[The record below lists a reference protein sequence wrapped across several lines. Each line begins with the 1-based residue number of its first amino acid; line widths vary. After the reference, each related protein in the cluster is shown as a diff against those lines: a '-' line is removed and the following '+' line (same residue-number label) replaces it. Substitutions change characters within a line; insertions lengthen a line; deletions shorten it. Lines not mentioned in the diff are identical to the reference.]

1 MVLANLHRASS
12 FYAEISSIASAS
24 AYYLMPCITHTTG
37 VDHVRS
43 LCSCC
48 LDGLEVVHS
57 SFTFDPLNFSH
68 TSDEHTTARHTITK
82 GKSIY
87 NTDTVVSG
95 TMYRVNYHT
104 SWCISNI
111 VSHHY
116 RLVSNCI
123 LWFIPAR
130 CMLLYTYSIFPS
142 SSAKSE
148 DEKASFTSKHLKP
161 LLLQCKSFRRLS
173 SPFRRIESIVSCCC
187 LVRRFRTEWYH
198 TK

>member
-12 FYAEISSIASAS
+12 LYTEISSIASAS
-24 AYYLMPCITHTTG
+24 AYYLMPCITHTG

-48 LDGLEVVHS
+48 LDCLEDVHS
-57 SFTFDPLNFSH
+57 SFNFDPLNFTH
-68 TSDEHTTARHTITK
+68 TSDEHTTARHAITK

-95 TMYRVNYHT
+95 TKYIVLT
-104 SWCISNI
+104 IIQGGTFSNL

-123 LWFIPAR
+123 L
-130 CMLLYTYSIFPS
+130 
-142 SSAKSE
+142 
-148 DEKASFTSKHLKP
+148 
-161 LLLQCKSFRRLS
+161 
-173 SPFRRIESIVSCCC
+173 
-187 LVRRFRTEWYH
+187 
-198 TK
+198 